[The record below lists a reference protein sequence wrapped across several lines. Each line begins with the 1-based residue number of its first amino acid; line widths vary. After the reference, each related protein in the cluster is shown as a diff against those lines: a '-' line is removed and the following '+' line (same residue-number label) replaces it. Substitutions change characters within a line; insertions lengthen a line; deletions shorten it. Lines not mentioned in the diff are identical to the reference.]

1 MIGAIADTVAGRPM
15 PDRPPSA
22 SRTRGRRPGSQ
33 QLHSTFRSGS
43 AAPTDSSLRSRR
55 SVDGLRRPQERAGGR
70 RAGGSV
76 IGRPLHGGTRRR
88 PYGRGHGYARGRAR
102 VEAPLSPARIAA
114 FSILLC
120 LVLVFATAIPLKST
134 AGIAPEDETPLLDIP
149 LLSPTAFP
157 VSTPVSEWAE
167 GEMPH
172 LYQTDAAWSTEPYGG
187 GTVAANACGPTA
199 MTMLYVYFTG
209 SDLMDPGSMAAWADA
224 NNYAPTGATEWSY
237 MTEGAAAFGFY
248 AEMVDPTRSIVEG
261 ALQDGNPVVC
271 VVGPGDFTN
280 LGHYII
286 LKSIDDRAMVEVYDP
301 NSPENSARKWPLVRV
316 LNQTEVAWVYSG

>member
-1 MIGAIADTVAGRPM
+1 
-15 PDRPPSA
+15 
-22 SRTRGRRPGSQ
+22 
-33 QLHSTFRSGS
+33 
-43 AAPTDSSLRSRR
+43 
-55 SVDGLRRPQERAGGR
+55 
-70 RAGGSV
+70 
-76 IGRPLHGGTRRR
+76 
-88 PYGRGHGYARGRAR
+88 
-102 VEAPLSPARIAA
+102 
-114 FSILLC
+114 
-120 LVLVFATAIPLKST
+120 
-134 AGIAPEDETPLLDIP
+134 
-149 LLSPTAFP
+149 
-157 VSTPVSEWAE
+157 
-167 GEMPH
+167 MPH